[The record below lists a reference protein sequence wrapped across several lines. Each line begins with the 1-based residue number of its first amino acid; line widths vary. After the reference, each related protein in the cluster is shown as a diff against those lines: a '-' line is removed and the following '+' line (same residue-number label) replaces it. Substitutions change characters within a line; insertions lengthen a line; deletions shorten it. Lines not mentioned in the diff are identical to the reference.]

1 MIVVLDTNTYSNWRR
16 NEHWNETISTAD
28 KIIIP
33 AIVLGEL
40 RVGFLRGAKG
50 RENERKLVH
59 FLRRAVVEIG
69 NVGNA
74 TSHHYAIFKNH
85 LRDQGTPIPAADV
98 WIAAVAAE
106 HGGLLLTRDGHFENL
121 PQVRIANIDHA

>member
-1 MIVVLDTNTYSNWRR
+1 MIVVLDTNAYSNWRR
-16 NEHWNETISTAD
+16 YGHWNETISTAD
-28 KIIIP
+28 KVIIP

-40 RVGFLRGAKG
+40 RFGFLRGVKCE
-50 RENERKLVH
+50 ENEQKLVH
-59 FLRRAVVEIG
+59 FLRQSVVEIG

-85 LRDQGTPIPAADV
+85 LRDQGTPIPEADV

-106 HGGLLLTRDGHFENL
+106 HGGLLLTRDGHFKNL
-121 PQVRIANIDHA
+121 PQVRVANKDHA